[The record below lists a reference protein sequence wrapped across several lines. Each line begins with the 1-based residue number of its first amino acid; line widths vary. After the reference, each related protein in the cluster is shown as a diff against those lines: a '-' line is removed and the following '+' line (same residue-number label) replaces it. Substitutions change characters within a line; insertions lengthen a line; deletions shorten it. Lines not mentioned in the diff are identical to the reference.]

1 MNSEIVMFINGLI
14 IGIIGTLI
22 FVKIYVEHKARQMEN
37 EIRNAI
43 DKLLEESKFDEIPI
57 EKEEEEIL

>member
-22 FVKIYVEHKARQMEN
+22 FVKIYVEYKARQMEN